1 MKTLLKLAS
10 KLQKNTFKTFL
21 FLVFFN
27 ATFSF
32 ESFANQKKSSLT
44 FDEIYVEGKRTGCV
58 LEFLIIDQNYVHKK
72 GSSQVFLGSFSN
84 MILKNKIGF
93 LFKIGAFDQ
102 SKTLKSIEKNEIN
115 FLQSDKIN
123 YAYFNLNNYNPS
135 KGNSQAISSRYSS
148 IKKQLTSFVGEKGEF
163 ISLHH
168 FDGNF
173 VADLSS
179 SDSIEIGFN
188 SEKNG
193 IDKKLKIIL
202 EEQDQAEILKFTKC
216 SLEVAEDFLDK
227 KL

>member
-1 MKTLLKLAS
+1 
-10 KLQKNTFKTFL
+10 
-21 FLVFFN
+21 
-27 ATFSF
+27 
-32 ESFANQKKSSLT
+32 
-44 FDEIYVEGKRTGCV
+44 
-58 LEFLIIDQNYVHKK
+58 
-72 GSSQVFLGSFSN
+72 

-102 SKTLKSIEKNEIN
+102 PKTLKSIEKNEIN

-135 KGNSQAISSRYSS
+135 KGNSQSISSLYSS

-163 ISLHH
+163 ISLYH

-179 SDSIEIGFN
+179 SNSIEIGFN

-202 EEQDQAEILKFTKC
+202 EEQDHTEILKFTKC
-216 SLEVAEDFLDK
+216 SIEMVEYFLDK
-227 KL
+227 K

>member
-1 MKTLLKLAS
+1 MKNLVKIGSETA
-10 KLQKNTFKTFL
+10 KNGFKTFL

-27 ATFSF
+27 AIFYF
-32 ESFANQKKSSLT
+32 ESFANQKKSSLI
-44 FDEIYVEGKRTGCV
+44 FNEVYAEGKRAGCA
-58 LEFLIIDQNYVHKK
+58 LEFLIIDQNYIHKK

-135 KGNSQAISSRYSS
+135 KGNSQSISSRYSS
-148 IKKQLTSFVGEKGEF
+148 IKKPLTSLVGEKGEF
-163 ISLHH
+163 ISLNH

-179 SDSIEIGFN
+179 SNSIEIGFN

-202 EEQDQAEILKFTKC
+202 EEQDHAEILKFTKC
-216 SLEVAEDFLDK
+216 SLEISEDFLDK
-227 KL
+227 K